1 MKGYYN
7 RPEATDNVMTKD
19 GFFCTGDMGI
29 MEKDGH
35 FRIVDRKKDMVLVSG
50 FNVFPLEV
58 ESWVSSHPKVLEC
71 AVIGVPD
78 DKSDEAVKLFAVKKD
93 DSLTKEE
100 LMAHCREGL
109 TAYKCPKHVEFIKEV
124 PKSPV
129 GKVLRKDLRVMEENK

>member
-78 DKSDEAVKLFAVKKD
+78 EYTGEAVKVFVVKKEFD
-93 DSLTKEE
+93 LTKHD
-100 LMAHCREGL
+100 LIKYCR
-109 TAYKCPKHVEFIKEV
+109 
-124 PKSPV
+124 
-129 GKVLRKDLRVMEENK
+129 